1 MILKADKISKSFGGL
16 RALDG
21 VMLGVAEG
29 EIVALIGP
37 NGAGKTTLFS
47 VMAGFVQADE
57 GTVIFNGTDISNE
70 PPHRICRLGLARTFQ
85 IAQPFA
91 GLTVRE
97 NIAVGAHLHIARRR
111 DALQKANNVASLLG
125 LGDILDQRADGL
137 TTAFRKRLELAR
149 ALATMPKLLL
159 LDEIFAGLN
168 PTEVDDI
175 LPVIREIRGHGVTIV
190 LVEYIMRAVMR
201 LSDRVV
207 VLNNGEVIAEGLP
220 DAVVSDARVIEA
232 YLGTGGCGKTA
243 EVVGGA

>member
-1 MILKADKISKSFGGL
+1 MILKAHKISKSFGGL

-47 VMAGFVQADE
+47 VVAGFVQADE
-57 GTVIFNGTDISNE
+57 GTVTFDGADITNE

-91 GLTVRE
+91 GLSVRE

-111 DALQKANNVASLLG
+111 EALEKANNVAALLG

-137 TTAFRKRLELAR
+137 TAASRKRLELAR

-168 PTEVDDI
+168 PTEVEEI
-175 LPVIREIRGHGVTIV
+175 IPVIREIRGQGVTIV
-190 LVEYIMRAVMR
+190 LVEHIMRAVMR

-220 DAVVSDARVIEA
+220 DAVVCDARVIEA
-232 YLGTGGCGKTA
+232 YLGTGGCRNTA